1 MLGPFWGPPS
11 AKPGRNTGSVLRPL
25 LQENAFFLVRRGPP
39 RGSLKQPFI
48 FPSEIN
54 ISKNICAVVGLT
66 KAKIV
71 LREVGEVE
79 GVEGAIGVGD
89 AEDRAQRQTQLAAT
103 EPSLDFKVE
112 DRKITVQY
120 QNLDACTLNYY
131 LMDIE
136 LLFSRNPFVQEV
148 SGQFAI
154 IRPNESRTVEL
165 PKGRN
170 AVTFDLPE
178 QYRDSNVMIEIGAGG
193 ITKAQAYYPHSL
205 DIRLLSNYGQVR
217 LAHATTRAPL
227 PKVYI
232 KVYARTQ
239 DGEIRFY
246 KDGYTDLRGRF
257 DYTSLNTNEIEN
269 VERFAILILS
279 EKHGA
284 AIRETAP
291 PKM

>member
-1 MLGPFWGPPS
+1 
-11 AKPGRNTGSVLRPL
+11 
-25 LQENAFFLVRRGPP
+25 
-39 RGSLKQPFI
+39 
-48 FPSEIN
+48 
-54 ISKNICAVVGLT
+54 VVGLP